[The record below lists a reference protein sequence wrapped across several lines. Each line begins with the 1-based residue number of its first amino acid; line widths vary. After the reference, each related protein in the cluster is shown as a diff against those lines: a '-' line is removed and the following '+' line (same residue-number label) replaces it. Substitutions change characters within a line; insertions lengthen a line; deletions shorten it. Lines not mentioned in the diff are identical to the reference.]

1 MAKDGLKRGTP
12 KRAMRPLIFMTALA
26 AVLVSGCGPSSPPM
40 MPNWA
45 AKEQPYTPAEGSSNA
60 YDAYALIA
68 RNVEEKVPEPLLNR
82 VYFDPTREQDLLDLV
97 DRHVSLLVSATH
109 KKCEFRYVPAP
120 MFTAPPYQRGWRVL
134 GRALRWKIERACVTG
149 AYDAAIEYA
158 VAATKFG
165 FDLTGGAAT
174 DASLGFEIA
183 DECRQAIAP
192 FIPKFGAGQLEVLAD
207 GLKAAMRGKPSLKQ
221 TIENEHLRML
231 EGVQYVQDAY
241 AKERFDDLMAN
252 MQENVRDGVAYLK
265 EIKLQDAKK
274 RPAYFEGFAR
284 EADEQERW
292 LLSIAEL
299 PALARKSEP
308 KARLA
313 EERPWKS
320 FAKQFF
326 TAAEPLFEIQDN
338 TLARTRLAILTCEL
352 LRQVKTT
359 QSTPPDLSKF
369 DKDLTLDPYT
379 GRTFAYRSTGP
390 IFEVYSL
397 GEDGIDN
404 AGDTDENFAAPDL
417 TLERR

>member
-1 MAKDGLKRGTP
+1 
-12 KRAMRPLIFMTALA
+12 
-26 AVLVSGCGPSSPPM
+26 
-40 MPNWA
+40 
-45 AKEQPYTPAEGSSNA
+45 
-60 YDAYALIA
+60 
-68 RNVEEKVPEPLLNR
+68 
-82 VYFDPTREQDLLDLV
+82 
-97 DRHVSLLVSATH
+97 
-109 KKCEFRYVPAP
+109 
-120 MFTAPPYQRGWRVL
+120 
-134 GRALRWKIERACVTG
+134 LRWKIERACVTG

-165 FDLTGGAAT
+165 FDLTGGSAT

-192 FIPKFGAGQLEVLAD
+192 FIPKFGAGQLEVLSD
-207 GLKAAMRGKPSLKQ
+207 GLKNAMRGKPSLKQ

-241 AKERFDDLMAN
+241 ANERFDDLMSK
-252 MQENVRDGVAYLK
+252 MQEDVRDGVAFLK
-265 EIKLQDAKK
+265 ELKLQDAKK

-292 LLSIAEL
+292 LLSIADL
-299 PALARKSEP
+299 PALARKTEP
-308 KARLA
+308 PAKLA
-313 EERPWKS
+313 EYRPWKS
-320 FAKQFF
+320 FARQFF

-338 TLARTRLAILTCEL
+338 TIARTRLAILTCEL
-352 LRQVKTT
+352 LRQVKTS

-404 AGDTDENFAAPDL
+404 AGDTDENFTSPDL